1 MRPILGRFWTRTNHG
16 GRFWTRTNRR
26 RFWTRPILDR
36 PILDTHQLWT
46 AILDTHQ
53 SDPNRNRTPIGTAD
67 FGRAPIR
74 APILDTHQSEP
85 DVIQEV
91 IQGSNSE

>member
-1 MRPILGRFWTRTNHG
+1 M
-16 GRFWTRTNRR
+16 
-26 RFWTRPILDR
+26 R
-36 PILDTHQLWT
+36 PILDTHQSGGRFWT
-46 AILDTHQ
+46 CTNHGQRFWTHT
-53 SDPNRNRTPIGTAD
+53 NRTPIGT
-67 FGRAPIR
+67 GPQSERPILD